1 MNVELPNVGARPP
14 DAPESGASDPLD
26 RIAIELAALGEP
38 DLEIGD
44 ELPAI
49 GAPFGETAVLTAF
62 ALSYPVAATTTSIGP
77 TSIGVAGLAPLSD
90 LDRKR
95 VWRKIEAR
103 RAPRSS
109 PPHVEHTHAAAS
121 SWRASFVAF
130 AMAAGLVLVPMLW
143 PAGAPK
149 ADAGDRA
156 KTVMLGQQAR
166 AALDGL
172 PGDRDGARASSL
184 AAGYAARLDAERGGV
199 R

>member
-1 MNVELPNVGARPP
+1 MNVERPNVGARPP
-14 DAPESGASDPLD
+14 NAPQAGAPDALG
-26 RIAIELAALGEP
+26 RIAAELAALGEP

-44 ELPAI
+44 EITAI

-62 ALSYPVAATTTSIGP
+62 ALSYAVAADATAIG
-77 TSIGVAGLAPLSD
+77 AAELAPLSD

-103 RAPRSS
+103 RAPHST
-109 PPHVEHTHAAAS
+109 PHVEHPQAATS

-156 KTVMLGQQAR
+156 QTVMLGQQAR
-166 AALDGL
+166 AALEGL

-184 AAGYAARLDAERGGV
+184 AAGYAARLEAERGGV